1 MDMNNNECRTEENEA
16 DRIAKYA
23 LLARNAS
30 YRLSRIDAAQRNNA
44 LKCIRDAL
52 IRHKE
57 AIFSA
62 NGIDLENARREE
74 LATPLMGRL
83 KFDEAKLKTVCE
95 GIDGL
100 IAMRDIV
107 GQTQFARE
115 LADGLI
121 LYRVTCPIGVLGVI
135 FESRPDALVQIAALC
150 VKSGNAVL
158 LKGGHEA
165 VHTNRELYKAVVEGG
180 EEAGLPC
187 GWAQLL
193 ETREDV
199 NEMLAQEKSIDL
211 IIPRGSN
218 SFVRYIMQHTNI
230 PVMGHADG
238 ICHVYIDSD
247 ADLDTAVRVAFDS
260 KTQNYSVC
268 NAAETFL
275 VHKEIAGKFLPAMQ
289 AKLNEKNVEIR
300 GDKLVQQIIH
310 CEKATEDDWRT
321 EYLDAVISIKT
332 VSDVS
337 EAIEHINAYGSHH
350 TDCIITENAAT
361 ASVFE
366 KRVASAGVYVNCSTR
381 FADGFRYGF
390 GAEVGV
396 STAKLHARG
405 PVGVEGLCTYK
416 YVLRGHGNTVED
428 TLNGKCS
435 FTHIDLK

>member
-1 MDMNNNECRTEENEA
+1 MDIATAAKEARKASILLPELTAEDRNRALEC
-16 DRIAKYA
+16 IK
-23 LLARNAS
+23 S
-30 YRLSRIDAAQRNNA
+30 A
-44 LKCIRDAL
+44 LK
-52 IRHKE
+52 RHKDE
-57 AIFSA
+57 IFAA
-62 NGIDLENARREE
+62 NKIDLQAAEE
-74 LATPLMGRL
+74 EKLSSPLLGRL
-83 KFDEAKLKTVCE
+83 GFDEKKLKTVCD
-95 GIDGL
+95 GIDSLTGL
-100 IAMRDIV
+100 EDLV
-107 GQTQFARE
+107 GRNQLARE
-115 LADGLI
+115 LTPGLN
-121 LYRVTCPIGVLGVI
+121 LYKVTCPIGVLGVI

-275 VHKEIAGKFLPAMQ
+275 VHKEIAEKFLPAMQ

-300 GDKLVQQIIH
+300 GDEFVRQIIH

-321 EYLDAVISIKT
+321 EYLDAVISVKT

-350 TDCIITENAAT
+350 TDCIVTENAAT

-366 KRVASAGVYVNCSTR
+366 KRVDSAGVYVNCSTR

>member
-1 MDMNNNECRTEENEA
+1 MDIATAAKEARKASVLLPELTAEDRNRALEC
-16 DRIAKYA
+16 IK
-23 LLARNAS
+23 S
-30 YRLSRIDAAQRNNA
+30 A
-44 LKCIRDAL
+44 LK
-52 IRHKE
+52 RHKDE
-57 AIFSA
+57 IFAA
-62 NGIDLENARREE
+62 NKIDLQAAEE
-74 LATPLMGRL
+74 EKLSSPLLGRL
-83 KFDEAKLKTVCE
+83 GFDEKKLKTVCD
-95 GIDGL
+95 GIDSLTGL
-100 IAMRDIV
+100 EDLV
-107 GQTQFARE
+107 GRNQLARE
-115 LADGLI
+115 LTPGLN
-121 LYRVTCPIGVLGVI
+121 LYKVTCPIGVLGVI

-275 VHKEIAGKFLPAMQ
+275 VHREIAGRFLPAMQ

-300 GDKLVQQIIH
+300 GDELVQQIIH
-310 CEKATEDDWRT
+310 CEKATVDDWRT
-321 EYLDAVISIKT
+321 EYLDAVISVKT

-337 EAIEHINAYGSHH
+337 EAIEHINTYGSHH

-366 KRVASAGVYVNCSTR
+366 KRVDSAGVYVNCSTR